1 MIASFYA
8 ALLGLLFVFL
18 SAYVIKGRFKYGV
31 AIGDGGSQPM
41 LQRIRMHAN
50 FAEYV
55 PLALLLL
62 FMVDSYRYSPALV
75 HILGLTLVIARILH
89 AYGLNA
95 SSGTSKGRVIGAAL
109 TLVVIAVCALLVVW
123 RFTLMM
129 LTTAL

>member
-8 ALLGLLFVFL
+8 ALLGLMFVFL

-55 PLALLLL
+55 PIALLLL
-62 FMVDSYRYSPALV
+62 LMVDFYRYGPLLV
-75 HILGLTLVIARILH
+75 HILGATLVVARIFH
-89 AYGLNA
+89 AWGLNG
-95 SSGTSKGRVIGAAL
+95 SSGTSKGRVIGASL
-109 TLVVIAVCALLVVW
+109 TLLVIAICALLLIW
-123 RFTLMM
+123 RFSVMM
-129 LTTAL
+129 LTVL